1 MKGPLVLLVAATT
14 DSPTDPG
21 VAYARLSV
29 PVSGPALVLD
39 GPAVR
44 RQLWHGP
51 DGGRPKPAVP
61 GVVRVPLWACHID
74 KPTGE
79 AVFFVTV
86 QWRPDAVVLAA
97 FHRATASAGASGDFT
112 AWASAIAD
120 ERAAVNF
127 SLPRPGHR
135 SGRGPEA
142 EEKITLTG
150 SANPAAVAR
159 LLRDH
164 LPATGVP
171 VFGPTIHRRILRS
184 DIYLPPGTGRREYA
198 ALTRRPDGT
207 WWAKAKFLKNG
218 RLHKSIR
225 PAATRDE
232 ALAQVAEVL
241 GHPSLVHTGALH
253 RSTWDLLSP
262 ADMDGHWSTVTVDT
276 TILAPHPGTLQ
287 QVEIEY
293 GACFTAT
300 PVTATASRI
309 RQSVTETAD
318 TVAAALTAHHIP
330 HARNGQSKIEHFLA
344 AGDADARR

>member
-1 MKGPLVLLVAATT
+1 MLLVAATT
-14 DSPTDPG
+14 DSPSDPG
-21 VAYARLSV
+21 VAYAHLSV

-39 GPAVR
+39 GPTLR

-51 DGGRPKPAVP
+51 DCGRPKQAVP
-61 GVVRVPLWACHID
+61 GVVHVPLWACHID
-74 KPTGE
+74 TTTSE

-97 FHRATASAGASGDFT
+97 FHRTTVSADASGDFT
-112 AWASAIAD
+112 AWACVYAD

-127 SLPRPGHR
+127 PLPRPGHR
-135 SGRGPEA
+135 SGQGPEA
-142 EEKITLTG
+142 EEKITLTAP
-150 SANPAAVAR
+150 ANPAAVAR

-171 VFGPTIHRRILRS
+171 VFGPTIHRRVLCS

-198 ALTRRPDGT
+198 ALTPRSDGT
-207 WWAKAKFLKNG
+207 WWAKAKVLKDG

-241 GHPSLVHTGALH
+241 GHPRLVHTGTLH
-253 RSTWDLLSP
+253 RATWDLPSP
-262 ADMDGHWSTVTVDT
+262 AYADGHWSTVTVDT
-276 TILAPHPGTLQ
+276 TTLAPHPGTLQ

-309 RQSVTETAD
+309 RQSVAETAD
-318 TVAAALTAHHIP
+318 TVAAVLTAHHIP

>member
-1 MKGPLVLLVAATT
+1 MLLVAATT

-21 VAYARLSV
+21 VAYAHLSV

-39 GPAVR
+39 GPTLR
-44 RQLWHGP
+44 RQRWHGP
-51 DGGRPKPAVP
+51 NGGRPKEAAP
-61 GVVRVPLWACHID
+61 GVVRVPLWACHAD
-74 KPTGE
+74 ESTGE

-86 QWRPDAVVLAA
+86 EWRPDAVVLAA
-97 FHRATASAGASGDFT
+97 FHRTTVAADASGDLT
-112 AWASAIAD
+112 AWACRIAD

-127 SLPRPGHR
+127 PLPRPGQR
-135 SGRGPEA
+135 SGQGPEA
-142 EEKITLTG
+142 EEKITLTVP
-150 SANPAAVAR
+150 ANPAAVAR

-171 VFGPTIHRRILRS
+171 VSGPAIHRRILRS

-198 ALTRRPDGT
+198 ALTPRSDGT
-207 WWAKAKFLKNG
+207 WWAKAKVLKDG
-218 RLHKSIR
+218 RLHKTIR

-241 GHPSLVHTGALH
+241 GHPRLLH
-253 RSTWDLLSP
+253 AGLLQRATWDLPSP
-262 ADMDGHWSTVTVDT
+262 ADTDGHWSTVTVDT
-276 TILAPHPGTLQ
+276 TTLAPHPGTLQ

-300 PVTATASRI
+300 PGTATASQI
-309 RQSVTETAD
+309 RQSVAQTAD
-318 TVAAALTAHHIP
+318 TVAAVLTAHHIP

-344 AGDADARR
+344 DGDADARR

>member
-1 MKGPLVLLVAATT
+1 MLLVAATT

-21 VAYARLSV
+21 IAYTHLSV

-39 GPAVR
+39 GPTLR

-51 DGGRPKPAVP
+51 EPGRPKQAVL
-61 GVVRVPLWACHID
+61 GLVHVPLWACHID
-74 KPTGE
+74 KSTGE
-79 AVFFVTV
+79 ALFFVTA

-97 FHRATASAGASGDFT
+97 FHRTTTSADASGDVT

-120 ERAAVNF
+120 ERGAVNF
-127 SLPRPGHR
+127 PLPRPGHR
-135 SGRGPEA
+135 SGQGPEA
-142 EEKITLTG
+142 EEKITLTVP
-150 SANPAAVAR
+150 ANPAAVAR
-159 LLRDH
+159 LLRDL

-171 VFGPTIHRRILRS
+171 VFGATIHRRVLRS

-198 ALTRRPDGT
+198 ALTPRPDGT
-207 WWAKAKFLKNG
+207 WWAKAKVLKAG

-232 ALAQVAEVL
+232 ALAQVAEAL
-241 GHPSLVHTGALH
+241 GHPRLVHTGTLH
-253 RSTWDLLSP
+253 RATWDLPSP
-262 ADMDGHWSTVTVDT
+262 ADADGHWSTVTVDT
-276 TILAPHPGTLQ
+276 TTLAPHPGTLQ

-300 PVTATASRI
+300 PVTATAARI
-309 RQSVTETAD
+309 RHSVTETAD

-330 HARNGQSKIEHFLA
+330 HVRNGQSKIEHFLA
-344 AGDADARR
+344 AGDADARH

>member
-1 MKGPLVLLVAATT
+1 MLLVAATT

-21 VAYARLSV
+21 VACAHLSV
-29 PVSGPALVLD
+29 PVTGPALVLD
-39 GPAVR
+39 GPTLG

-51 DGGRPKPAVP
+51 DGSRPKPVDQ
-61 GVVRVPLWACHID
+61 GVARVPLWACHID
-74 KPTGE
+74 KSTGE

-86 QWRPDAVVLAA
+86 QWRPGAVVLAA
-97 FHRATASAGASGDFT
+97 FHRTTASADASEDFT
-112 AWASAIAD
+112 AWASTIAE

-127 SLPRPGHR
+127 PLPRPGHR
-135 SGRGPEA
+135 PGQGPEA
-142 EEKITLTG
+142 EEKITLTAL
-150 SANPAAVAR
+150 ANPAAVAR

-184 DIYLPPGTGRREYA
+184 DIYLPPGAGRREYA
-198 ALTRRPDGT
+198 ALTLRPDGT
-207 WWAKAKFLKNG
+207 WWAKAKVLKDG

-241 GHPSLVHTGALH
+241 GHPCLVHTGTLH
-253 RSTWDLLSP
+253 RATWDLPSP
-262 ADMDGHWSTVTVDT
+262 ADADGHWSTVTVDT
-276 TILAPHPGTLQ
+276 TTLTPHPGTLQ

-293 GACFTAT
+293 GACFTAA
-300 PVTATASRI
+300 PGTATVSRI
-309 RQSVTETAD
+309 RQSVAETAD